1 MNIITSFNIN
11 EVFSRIKI
19 KKPIKFNNKII
30 LNLYDGYQDCLLFQS
45 PIMYLPYDY
54 IHNDNAIKCIDLCE
68 YNDNKFLSFIII
80 LFKKIL
86 TKIENFNNT
95 LFMNKNFFSNI
106 VSNKKNEDLK
116 MLRLREVYF
125 SKINVY
131 DNNNNLININKIVKE
146 TKIKCILM
154 IKNVWINDN
163 NYGFNIELLQIQN
176 KDFINNNNL
185 FKNSD
190 DSWTNITIEN
200 DLDKPMP
207 PPPPPPP
214 PPMLPPPPPNNSNN
228 FNSNINNLIKTRK
241 NNNKNNTKSNT
252 NNIPTMA
259 DVLNQLKSG
268 QIKLRK
274 TNFKNK
280 KEENNVTCEMEE
292 VLKRRISLV
301 DGN

>member
-274 TNFKNK
+274 TNFKNI